1 MKLLVTG
8 GAGYI
13 GSCVGTQ
20 LVQQGHDVVVL
31 DDLSTGFADAVPDGA
46 EFVQGDITSAADV
59 LGRGGFDGVLH
70 FAAKSQVGESVA
82 KPDLYWR
89 TNVAG
94 SLALLDAMRAHD
106 VQKLVFS
113 STAAT
118 YGEPDSVPISE
129 DAHTRPTSPYGAS
142 KLAVDMLISDYAAAF
157 GLGAVSLRYFNV
169 GGALADRGERH
180 DPESHLVPLV
190 IDAATGARGRL
201 QVFGDDW
208 PTDDGTCVRDYVHI
222 RDLADAHVLALSA
235 ATTGK
240 HRIFNLGSGSGYSV
254 LQMIGAVE
262 RVGGAP
268 VPYDVAPR
276 RAGDTARLVA
286 SSDKIRRELGW
297 DPAFTIDDIV
307 RDAWAFR
314 TGKTAENL

>member
-13 GSCVGTQ
+13 GSCVGTV
-20 LVQQGHDVVVL
+20 LVAQHHEVVVL

-46 EFVQGDITSAADV
+46 EFVQGDITTAADV

-89 TNVAG
+89 TNVTG
-94 SLALLDAMRAHD
+94 SMALLDAMRVHD
-106 VQKLVFS
+106 VPRLVFS

-118 YGEPDSVPISE
+118 YGEPEAVPITE
-129 DAHTRPTSPYGAS
+129 DARTKPTSPYGAS
-142 KLAVDMLISDYAAAF
+142 KLAVDMMITDYAAAF

-208 PTDDGTCVRDYVHI
+208 PTEDGTCVRDYVHI
-222 RDLADAHVLALSA
+222 NDLAAAHVLALA
-235 ATTGK
+235 ATTAGK
-240 HRIFNLGSGSGYSV
+240 HQIFNLGSGDGYSV
-254 LQMIGAVE
+254 LQMLSAVE
-262 RVGGAP
+262 RVSGVP
-268 VPYDVAPR
+268 VPYDVTGR

-286 SSDKIRRELGW
+286 SSSKIRNELGW
-297 DPAFTIDDIV
+297 DPTFTIDDIV
-307 RDAWAFR
+307 RDAWVFR
-314 TGKTAENL
+314 TGKPTV